1 MFDLKPSFAA
11 IARSEFVRE
20 QTRAALG
27 TLVPDLTYLFWTRM
41 LDGCMAALHLVERG
55 FFTDA
60 LALQRLSIE
69 NFAYAV
75 SMLTGKLTLAK
86 LQEEAHAEVA
96 TQAKKILERDEPHCA
111 LTLDSKGALDR
122 LLSDAKQRG
131 AKHKG
136 VNVHNELGKELDHI
150 HSKYRTLSL
159 RAGHATMVS
168 AISQQTPEELAE
180 MLATMNDLLSL
191 INGYASN
198 EVKTRAAAGEAGT

>member
-1 MFDLKPSFAA
+1 M
-11 IARSEFVRE
+11 E

-27 TLVPDLTYLFWTRM
+27 TSAPDLTYLFWTRM
-41 LDGCMAALHLVERG
+41 LDGCKATLHLVELD

-86 LQEEAHAEVA
+86 LEEEAHAEVA
-96 TQAKKILERDEPHCA
+96 TQAKKLLEREESHCV
-111 LTLDSKGALDR
+111 LTSDRKDSLDR
-122 LLSDAKQRG
+122 LLSDATQRG

-136 VNVHNELGKELDHI
+136 INVHNELGKELDHI
-150 HSKYRTLSL
+150 HGKYRELSL

-168 AISQQTPEELAE
+168 AISQKTPEELAE
-180 MLATMNDLLSL
+180 MLATMDDLLSL
-191 INGYASN
+191 INSYASN
-198 EVKTRAAAGEAGT
+198 ELQKRAATGDATA